1 MFDQPQLP
9 GWFHPYSACSIL
21 SGVSWESFAFW
32 DCSKY
37 FSIGLFSRKQE
48 TYGILSLYYAISCL
62 RQDKRIVGIDFRHLS
77 FAVRRTK
84 KAELPHENNTKY
96 FTDKIFLA
104 FTKTH
109 DQAVL
114 WEGKRGEKLKRCR
127 EKFHYSY
134 FKRYWRYSQC
144 LNSLKSQYLQVL
156 AR

>member
-1 MFDQPQLP
+1 MISPIFSLFDFIRSLLRVIRVLRLFQILFHRSLFSKTRNIRDFIPLLCNFLFTSRQKNCRY
-9 GWFHPYSACSIL
+9 WFSA
-21 SGVSWESFAFW
+21 SFI
-32 DCSKY
+32 CRSSNQK
-37 FSIGLFSRKQE
+37 SRTTSRKQ
-48 TYGILSLYYAISCL
+48 YKIFY
-62 RQDKRIVGIDFRHLS
+62 RQ
-77 FAVRRTK
+77 
-84 KAELPHENNTKY
+84 
-96 FTDKIFLA
+96 IFLA